1 MQLRTV
7 VLFALLAV
15 LLLPLLPTGPAGAA
29 TPLGGL
35 AVAVTPDGSRLVAGG
50 DSSAL
55 YELDPVTLAVKRR
68 GHVGR
73 QVVDLAFTPDGKQLL
88 VETTDALLWVA
99 ADTFEVVNTIEE
111 VERMSVAGAAGL
123 AAVRATKGN
132 AIRVLSVADGAEKAA
147 IPYDRMKSIA
157 AFGLKQDGSKLA
169 ILYYR
174 KQDPEE
180 AKVDRKEIPADLKDA
195 ALAEFTQK
203 HDGYTAEYAVHEVA
217 TGKAVLEKKL
227 WYGAPGGGNRLYWH
241 GEDVLVVSY
250 ENQNARID
258 PAGEA
263 TYFELGNSYNYG
275 MAASADGAVLLTGGL
290 RAASRTTTD
299 KLAGSAFK
307 LDELPGFPE
316 YLKGFA
322 FAADGTGFAGT
333 SRWRVARLKP
343 DATIEK
349 VAPVF

>member
-1 MQLRTV
+1 MRFRAV
-7 VLFALLAV
+7 FLFALPAV
-15 LLLPLLPTGPAGAA
+15 LLLPLLPMGPARAA

-35 AVAVTPDGSRLVAGG
+35 AVAVTADGSRLVAGG

-55 YELDPVTLAVKRR
+55 YELDPVSLEVKRR
-68 GHVGR
+68 ATVGR
-73 QVVDLAFTPDGKQLL
+73 QVVDLAFTPDGKRLV
-88 VETTDALLWVA
+88 VETTDALLWVT
-99 ADTFEVVNTIEE
+99 ADTFEVTATVED

-123 AAVRATKGN
+123 VAVRATKGGT
-132 AIRVLSVADGAEKAA
+132 IRILSLADGAEKAA
-147 IPYDRMKSIA
+147 FLYDRMKSIA
-157 AFGLKQDGSKLA
+157 AFGLKQDGTKLA
-169 ILYYR
+169 ILYYK

-180 AKVDRKEIPADLKDA
+180 AKVDRKEIPPDLKNA

-203 HDGYTAEYAVHEVA
+203 HDGYTAEYAVHEVP
-217 TGKAVLEKKL
+217 TGKVVLEKKL
-227 WYGAPGGGNRLYWH
+227 WYAAPGGGNRLFWH
-241 GEDVLVVSY
+241 GENVLVVSY

-275 MAASADGAVLLTGGL
+275 MAASADGAALLTGGL
-290 RAASRTTTD
+290 RAASRTTAE
-299 KLAGSAFK
+299 KLEGTAFK
-307 LDELPGFPE
+307 LDEIPGFPE
-316 YLKGFA
+316 YLKNFA

-333 SRWRVARLKP
+333 SRWRVVRLKP